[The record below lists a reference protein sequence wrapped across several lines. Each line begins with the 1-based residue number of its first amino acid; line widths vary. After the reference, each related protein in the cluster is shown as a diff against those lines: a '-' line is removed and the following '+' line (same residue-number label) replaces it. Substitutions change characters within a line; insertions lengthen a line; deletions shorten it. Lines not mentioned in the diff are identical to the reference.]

1 MADAVGGATPKVNG
15 HSNGFPSA
23 YAAKYNLAPH
33 FIGGNALPK
42 APPSKVKD
50 FVAAHDGH
58 TVITNV
64 STKRRWWD
72 EQLKELRLGW
82 DIRTVPFLGQA
93 RELTFH
99 PGINREQRYCGCQGN
114 SICTEMGIRDI
125 RRRAGHPVHCDGH
138 ARRSRCQCRL
148 HQNGGPVCGGA
159 WWHEQQQLRQCG
171 AHCRY
176 RGTHER
182 TSCVG
187 RMVSRRR
194 WVHTGSRMILIY
206 CRGHASEN
214 PKLPESLAASPK
226 KIVFIGPPGSAMRS
240 LGDKIS
246 STIVA
251 QHAKVP
257 CIPWS
262 GTGVEEVE
270 VDENNIVT
278 VRDEIYNK
286 GCVTSW
292 QEGLEAARK
301 IGFPVM
307 VKASEGGGG
316 KGIRKVDDETNF
328 ESLYK
333 AAASEIPGSPI
344 FIMKLAGNAR
354 HLEVQLMADQYGNN
368 ISIFGRDCSVQRR
381 HQKIIEE
388 APVTIANA
396 KTFQKMADAAVSLG
410 RLVGYVSAGTVEY
423 LYSHADDKFYFLEL
437 NPRLQVEHPTTE
449 MVSGVNIPAAQL
461 MIAMGIP
468 LHRIRDIRLLYGADP
483 HTQTEIDFNFE
494 KAGSEGKQRRPQPK
508 GHCTACRITSEDP
521 GEGFKP
527 SSGTMHELNFRSSSN
542 VWGYFSV
549 GAASAIHNFS
559 DSQFGHIFAYGESRQ
574 ASRKHMVVALKELS
588 IRGDFRTTVE
598 YLVKLL
604 ETPAFEDN
612 TITTGWLDELIS
624 KKLTAERPDPMV
636 AVICG
641 SVTKAHVASEACL
654 DEYKKGLDKGQTPS
668 RDILRTVF
676 PVEFIYEGIKYK
688 FTATRS
694 SKDTYTLFINGS
706 KALVGIRA
714 LSDGGLL
721 VLLGGRSHNVYWKEE
736 VGAIRMSVDGKTCL
750 LEQENDP
757 TQLRTPSPGKLV
769 KYTIENGE
777 HVKKGQAFAEVEV
790 MKMYMPLIAQ
800 EDGIVNLIKQPGATL
815 AAGDILGVLQ
825 LDDPSKVKSAQP
837 FLGQLPEMGTPVVLG
852 TKPPQRYVFL
862 RSVIESI
869 LQGFDNSVIMKST
882 LNELISVLQ
891 DPELPYGDWTSQ
903 ASALHSRMP
912 QKLDIAF
919 EDLVKR
925 AHARKSEFPAKQLSK
940 TFDRFL
946 AEMSPGDAQL
956 LRAQLTPLTDILHKY
971 NDGLKAHEFQVISE
985 LLQQYYDVESIFSAR
1000 QNRDEEVVLQLR
1012 DANREKTADVVLTV
1026 LSHTR
1031 ASAKN
1036 SLLVEILQKYRPN
1049 LPGVGNVAKYL
1060 RPSLL
1065 KLAELE
1071 GRATAKVA
1079 LKAREL
1085 LIQCA
1090 MPSLEERTAQMEHIL
1105 RSAVLES
1112 RYGES
1117 GWEHREP
1124 NFEVIK
1130 EVVDS
1135 KYTVFDVLPQF
1146 FGHQD
1151 PWVSLAA
1158 LEVYTRRAYRAYQL
1172 KTIDYLAEG
1181 ESPFVLAWDFALR
1194 KVGEAE
1200 FGLPIESS
1208 HPSTPG
1214 TPGEGFSRV
1223 HSISDM
1229 SYIGRQAGQTEPN
1242 RRGAVVPVQFIDE
1255 ADEALMKALEA
1266 FPLAKGAKSRADQGG
1281 LMADL
1286 SKRRVPHNPTPDH
1299 PAEELTAVCNVAVRD
1314 AESIDD
1320 KDILLRLLPIVKEYK
1335 EELLARRVRRLTFI
1349 CGHKDGTY
1357 PGYYTFRGPVYEEDT
1372 SIRHIEPALAFQL
1385 ELGRL
1390 AKFNIRPVFTENRNI
1405 HMYEA
1410 IGKGAE
1416 TDKRYFTRATVRP
1429 GQLRDEMPT
1438 AEYMISEAD
1447 RLMTD
1452 ILDAMEIVGNQGSDM
1467 NHIFINFSAVFPLDP
1482 KEVEAALGNFLD
1494 RFGRRAW
1501 RLRVTGAEIRLVC
1514 TNPQTGEPYPMRVN
1528 ITNTSGYIV
1537 QVELYEE
1544 RKSEKTNEWLF
1555 HSIGG
1560 TTKIGSMHL
1569 RPVSTPYETKGALQP
1584 KRYKAHIMGTQYV
1597 YDFPELFR
1605 QAIENSWN
1613 AIVAQHPGMREK
1625 QPVKGECIE
1634 YNELVMDDSD
1644 NLAEVNREPGA
1655 NNIGMVGWLITAKTP
1670 EYPRGRRFIIIA
1682 NDITHK
1688 IGSFGPQEDRFFH
1701 KCSELARKLGIPRLY
1716 LSANSGARIG
1726 MAEELIP
1733 HFSVAWKDPS
1743 RQEAGFEYLYLTPEK
1758 KARFEDGAL
1767 KHVLTEQITVGN
1779 EVRHKIT
1786 TIVGA
1791 EDGLGV
1797 ECLKGSGLI
1806 AGETSRAYEDI
1817 FTCTL
1822 VTCRS
1827 VGIGAYLVRLGQR
1840 AIQIEGQPIILTGA
1854 PAINK
1859 LLGREVYTSNL
1870 QLGGTQIMY
1879 KNGVSHMTAS
1889 DDFEGVSKM
1898 VKWLSFVPEKKG
1910 APVPISP
1917 SADTWDRDITFFPPQ
1932 KAPYDVRHLIAGQDT
1947 DEGFKAGLFDKGS
1960 FEEALGGWAR
1970 TVVVG
1975 RARLGGIPVGVIGVE
1990 TRSVENVTPADPA
2003 NPDSMEQV
2011 TNEAGGVWYPNSAF
2025 KTAQAIKDFNNG
2037 EQLPLMI
2044 LANWRGFSGG
2054 QRDMYNEVLKYGS
2067 YIVDALVKYEQPVF
2081 VYIPPFGE
2089 LRGGSWVVVDPTINP
2104 DMMEMYADEEARGGV
2119 LEPEGIVGIKYRKER
2134 QLETMARLDPEYAEL
2149 KRQIVDKSLSADQ
2162 QNEIRRK
2169 MTEREERLLP
2179 VYLQISLQYADLH
2192 DRAGRMKAKDTIRM
2206 PLVWAQARRF
2216 FYWRLR
2222 RRLNEE
2228 YVLKR
2233 IAGSQPKELVNRKTG
2248 LQTLESWSA
2257 LPDYYTDD
2265 QAVAVWFEENRKVV
2279 ADKIDAIK
2287 TDAIAYDVAALM
2299 RSHKSGGLK
2308 GVAQVLSMLP
2318 VEEKEEVLKWLSKS

>member
-1 MADAVGGATPKVNG
+1 MASQANG
-15 HSNGFPSA
+15 HANGQPSS
-23 YAAKYNLAPH
+23 YAARYNLAPH
-33 FIGGNALPK
+33 FVGGNHVSQAV
-42 APPSKVKD
+42 PSKLKD
-50 FVAAHDGH
+50 FVVAHDGH
-58 TVITNV
+58 TVIGSVLIANNGIAAVKEIRSVRKWAYETFGDERAIQFTVMATPEDLAANADYIRMADQYVEVPGGTNNNNYANV
-64 STKRRWWD
+64 
-72 EQLKELRLGW
+72 ELIVDIAERMNVHAVWAGW
-82 DIRTVPFLGQA
+82 
-93 RELTFH
+93 
-99 PGINREQRYCGCQGN
+99 
-114 SICTEMGIRDI
+114 
-125 RRRAGHPVHCDGH
+125 
-138 ARRSRCQCRL
+138 
-148 HQNGGPVCGGA
+148 
-159 WWHEQQQLRQCG
+159 
-171 AHCRY
+171 
-176 RGTHER
+176 
-182 TSCVG
+182 
-187 RMVSRRR
+187 
-194 WVHTGSRMILIY
+194 
-206 CRGHASEN
+206 GHASEN

-226 KIVFIGPPGSAMRS
+226 RIVFIGPPGSAMRS

-251 QHAKVP
+251 QHAGVP

-270 VDENNIVT
+270 VDDNNIVT
-278 VRDEIYNK
+278 VADDIYAK
-286 GCVTSW
+286 GCVKSVE
-292 QEGLEAARK
+292 EGLAAAKK

-316 KGIRKVDDETNF
+316 KGIRKVDDE
-328 ESLYK
+328 ESFSALYK
-333 AAASEIPGSPI
+333 AAANEIPGSPI

-354 HLEVQLMADQYGNN
+354 HLEVQLIADQYGNN

-388 APVTIANA
+388 APVTIASQE
-396 KTFQKMADAAVSLG
+396 TFRKMEAAAVSLG

-423 LYSHADDKFYFLEL
+423 LYSHSDDKFYFLEL

-461 MIAMGIP
+461 LIAMGLP

-483 HTQTEIDFNFE
+483 HTTTEIDFNFE
-494 KAGSEGKQRRPQPK
+494 KETSASQQRRPRPK

-549 GAASAIHNFS
+549 GAASSIHNFS
-559 DSQFGHIFAYGESRQ
+559 DSQFGHIFAYGENRT

-598 YLVKLL
+598 YLIKLL

-624 KKLTAERPDPMV
+624 KRLTAERPDPLI
-636 AVICG
+636 AVVCG
-641 SVTKAHVASEACL
+641 AVTQAHLASEQGIG
-654 DEYKKGLDKGQTPS
+654 EYRTGLEKGQVPS
-668 RDILRTVF
+668 KDILRIVF
-676 PVEFIYEGIKYK
+676 PTEFIYEGMKYK

-694 SKDTYTLFINGS
+694 GTDSYTLYINGS
-706 KALVGIRA
+706 KVMVSIRA

-721 VLLGGRSHNVYWKEE
+721 VLLGGKSHNVYWKEE
-736 VGAIRMSVDGKTCL
+736 VGAVRMSVDGKTCL

-769 KYTIENGE
+769 KYTVENGE
-777 HVKKGQAFAEVEV
+777 HVKKGQTFAEVEV

-800 EDGIVNLIKQPGATL
+800 EDGLVNLVKQPGATL
-815 AAGDILGVLQ
+815 EAGDVLGVLQ

-837 FLGQLPEMGTPVVLG
+837 FLGQLPDFGPPVVLG
-852 TKPPQRYVFL
+852 TKIPQRFQFL
-862 RSVIESI
+862 FRTLSNI
-869 LQGFDNSVIMKST
+869 LLGFDNQSVMAST
-882 LNELISVLQ
+882 LKDLIAVLRDQ
-891 DPELPYGDWTSQ
+891 ELPFGEWTSQ

-912 QKLDIAF
+912 QKLDAAF
-919 EDLVKR
+919 EQIVER
-925 AHARKSEFPAKQLSK
+925 AHSRKSEFPAKQLQK
-940 TFDRFL
+940 AFERFCTEAL
-946 AEMSPGDAQL
+946 SPSEAEL
-956 LRAQLTPLTDILHKY
+956 LRASLSPLLEIMTKY
-971 NDGLKAHEFQVISE
+971 SEGLKVHEFNTLIQ
-985 LLQQYYDVESIFSAR
+985 LFDQYYAVESIFSAR
-1000 QNRDEEVVLQLR
+1000 QNRDEEVILALR
-1012 DANREKTADVVLTV
+1012 DANKDKVATIVQTV

-1031 ASAKN
+1031 ANAKN
-1036 SLLVEILQKYRPN
+1036 NLIVAILQAYQPN
-1049 LPGVGNVAKYL
+1049 QPGIGNVAKYF
-1060 RPSLL
+1060 RPSLQ
-1065 KLAELE
+1065 KLADLE
-1071 GRATAKVA
+1071 GRPVAVVA
-1079 LKAREL
+1079 LKAREV

-1090 MPSLEERTAQMEHIL
+1090 LPSLEERSAQMEHIL
-1105 RSAVLES
+1105 RSAVRES

-1124 NFEVIK
+1124 DYDIIK

-1135 KYTVFDVLPQF
+1135 KYTVFDVLPTF
-1146 FGHQD
+1146 FAHQD

-1172 KTIDYLAEG
+1172 KKIDYIVTDEA
-1181 ESPFVLAWDFALR
+1181 PYVLAWDFALR
-1194 KVGEAE
+1194 KVGESE
-1200 FGLPIESS
+1200 FGLPVA
-1208 HPSTPG
+1208 STHVSNPA
-1214 TPGEGFSRV
+1214 TPRPNELSRV

-1229 SYIGRQAGQTEPN
+1229 SYVDREIGSGEPV
-1242 RRGAVVPVQFIDE
+1242 RRGAVVPVPFLDE
-1255 ADEALMKALEA
+1255 ADEYLSKALEI
-1266 FPLAKGAKSRADQGG
+1266 FPMVGAKTATGVNTLS
-1281 LMADL
+1281 ADL
-1286 SKRRVPHNPTPDH
+1286 SKRRVPQAAKMESD
-1299 PAEELTAVCNVAVRD
+1299 EELTAVCNVAIRD
-1314 AESIDD
+1314 AESNDD
-1320 KDILLRLLPIVKEYK
+1320 AEILARLMPIIKDYR

-1357 PGYYTFRGPVYEEDT
+1357 PGYYTFRGPAYEEDI

-1390 AKFNIRPVFTENRNI
+1390 SKFNIRPVFTENRNI

-1410 IGKGAE
+1410 IGKNAE
-1416 TDKRYFTRATVRP
+1416 NDKRYFTRATVRV
-1429 GQLRDEMPT
+1429 GHLREDIPT

-1452 ILDAMEIVGNQGSDM
+1452 ILDAMEIVGNNNSDM
-1467 NHIFINFSAVFPLDP
+1467 NHIFINFSAIFSIDP
-1482 KEVEAALGNFLD
+1482 GNVEESLANFLD

-1501 RLRVTGAEIRLVC
+1501 RLRVTGAEIRIIC
-1514 TNPQTGEPYPMRVN
+1514 TDPKTGAPLPIRV
-1528 ITNTSGYIV
+1528 IVTNTSGYIIS
-1537 QVELYEE
+1537 VELYEE
-1544 RKSEKTNEWLF
+1544 RKSERGNEWYL

-1560 TTKIGSMHL
+1560 TNKVGSMHL

-1605 QAIENSWN
+1605 QAIENEWT
-1613 AIVAQHPGMREK
+1613 AIVAQHPSMKDK
-1625 QPVKGECIE
+1625 QPVRGDCLEC
-1634 YNELVMDDSD
+1634 NELVIDDSD

-1655 NNIGMVGWLITAKTP
+1655 NQIGMVGWMVTAKTP

-1688 IGSFGPQEDRFFH
+1688 IGSFGPLEDNFFH
-1701 KCSELARKLGIPRLY
+1701 KCSELARKLGIPRIY

-1733 HFSVAWKDPS
+1733 HFSVAWKDVNKP
-1743 RQEAGFEYLYLTPEK
+1743 EAGFEYLYLTPEK

-1767 KHVLTEQITVGN
+1767 KHVLTKPITVDG
-1779 EVRHKIT
+1779 ELRHQIT
-1786 TIVGA
+1786 TIIGA

-1797 ECLKGSGLI
+1797 ECLRGSGLI

-1817 FTCTL
+1817 FTLTL

-1840 AIQIEGQPIILTGA
+1840 SIQIEGQPIILTGA

-1879 KNGVSHMTAS
+1879 KNGVSHMTAN
-1889 DDFEGVSKM
+1889 DDFAGVSKI
-1898 VKWLSFVPEKKG
+1898 VRWLSFVPEKRG

-1917 SADTWDRDITFFPPQ
+1917 SADTWDREVTFFPPQ
-1932 KAPYDVRHLIAGQDT
+1932 KAPYDVRHLIAGQQT
-1947 DEGFKAGLFDKGS
+1947 DAGFKSGLFDKDS

-1970 TVVVG
+1970 TVVIG

-1990 TRSVENVTPADPA
+1990 TRSVENVSPADPA
-2003 NPDSMEQV
+2003 NPDSIEQV
-2011 TNEAGGVWYPNSAF
+2011 TNEAGGVWYPNSAY
-2025 KTAQAIKDFNNG
+2025 KTAQAIRDFNNG

-2067 YIVDALVKYEQPVF
+2067 YIVDALVKYEQPIF

-2104 DMMEMYADEEARGGV
+2104 EYMEMYADEESRGGV

-2134 QLETMARLDPEYAEL
+2134 QLETMARLDPTYGEL
-2149 KRQIVDKSLSADQ
+2149 KTRSLAKNLTAEQ
-2162 QNEIRRK
+2162 QNEIKRK
-2169 MTEREERLLP
+2169 MTERENLLLP

-2192 DRAGRMKAKDTIRM
+2192 DRAGRMEAKGTIRM
-2206 PLVWAQARRF
+2206 PLQWAQARRF

-2228 YVLKR
+2228 YVLRR
-2233 IAGSQPKELVNRKTG
+2233 IASHQSKELASRETSLK
-2248 LQTLESWSA
+2248 TLEAWSA
-2257 LPDYYTDD
+2257 LPNYPTDD
-2265 QAVAVWFEENRKVV
+2265 KAVAVWFEENRKTI
-2279 ADKIDAIK
+2279 ADKIEAMKADAV
-2287 TDAIAYDVAALM
+2287 AFDVASLM
-2299 RSHKSGGLK
+2299 RSNKTGGLK

-2318 VEEKEEVLKWLSKS
+2318 VNEKEEVLKWLARA